1 MTLPPTATVDGS
13 GDGGTGSSLP
23 IILIALLGIALTI
36 GLLSP
41 ASGSVPPA
49 EPPGVIPGTPT
60 RSPDLGS
67 PRPGGGVPSARPLR
81 HARARGRRATRLVC
95 VPTGILEPAT

>member
-1 MTLPPTATVDGS
+1 MTLPPTSTVDGS

-41 ASGSVPPA
+41 ASD
-49 EPPGVIPGTPT
+49 
-60 RSPDLGS
+60 RS
-67 PRPGGGVPSARPLR
+67 
-81 HARARGRRATRLVC
+81 RRRSRR
-95 VPTGILEPAT
+95 E